1 MNDFN
6 AALTEEQQMDL
17 LRHTERSRLRALVA
31 ADTEAA
37 RALHAAD
44 FQLITPIGSML
55 SREQYLG
62 AIASGHMR
70 YVSWEPEAISVRLY
84 GTAAILRYSAQL
96 EIVFAG
102 HAVPRARYW
111 HMDSYEWR
119 DGRWQAVWS
128 QATAIR

>member
-84 GTAAILRYSAQL
+84 GAAAVLRYQAQL